1 MSRHRSDFL
10 FRKLYLLLSPWNLV
24 GVLFFFV
31 SYHLRFVF
39 SARSFAIYKD
49 RGIVL
54 LHLNSGQFV
63 EHCIHQFYGKSSP
76 LQLLTTQGAAGC
88 TRS

>member
-10 FRKLYLLLSPWNLV
+10 FRKLYLLLSPWNLA

-39 SARSFAIYKD
+39 SARSFAIKD

-54 LHLNSGQFV
+54 PHLISGQFI
-63 EHCIHQFYGKSSP
+63 EHWKPSILQRIQPSSILHFLKRQP
-76 LQLLTTQGAAGC
+76 GALA
-88 TRS
+88 